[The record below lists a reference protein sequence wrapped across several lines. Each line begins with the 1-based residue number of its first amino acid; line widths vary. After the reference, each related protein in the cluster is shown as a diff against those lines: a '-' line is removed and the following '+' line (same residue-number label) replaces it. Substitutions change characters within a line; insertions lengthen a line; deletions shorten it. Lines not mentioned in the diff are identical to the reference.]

1 MKSISIPVLP
11 SILLLGMLVS
21 CSPPGPLVIQFDTK
35 AWAVYAWKANGSHQ
49 VAVQGKLLQGSQ
61 PLGQSKV
68 TLSSGRTLESDAEGR
83 FAMSVDR
90 SFPHSISVSSVEPS
104 TNRNVTETLLVY
116 YPIAVLAMQEV
127 PGTDGLVE
135 LTAKTNVSTPVQQ
148 VKVDFAVQGTITTA
162 EGKPAVGAVVT
173 QHEQG
178 GEGWAISTP
187 SDANGFYCFYLAPEA
202 DTGLLIRVNYN
213 NTDYTFPPGRYLHL
227 LNDLSMQM
235 NLILPATGTIIAEKP
250 PALTMKPVSGKRYRL
265 LILGAKNPKS
275 GSFYEMTSPDAEGNF
290 KVKLPKTDF
299 QAGVQWVEAELRFF
313 SDRDLGAG
321 DWVGPKELD
330 RAAETIPLLN
340 LPLTLVSHGML

>member
-1 MKSISIPVLP
+1 MKNTNIPLIP
-11 SILLLGMLVS
+11 LLVFVGVLVS

-35 AWAVYAWKANGSHQ
+35 AWAVYAWKADGSHQ
-49 VAVQGKLLQGSQ
+49 VAVQGKILQGSQ
-61 PLGQSKV
+61 PLGRAQV
-68 TLSSGRTLESDAEGR
+68 TLSSGRTLESDSEGR
-83 FAMSVDR
+83 FSMSVDR
-90 SFPHSISVSSVEPS
+90 SFPHAVAVSSVEPG
-104 TNRNVTETLLVY
+104 TNRNVTENLLVY
-116 YPIAVLAMQEV
+116 YPIAVLDMKDV

-148 VKVDFAVQGTITTA
+148 VKIDFAVQGTITTA
-162 EGKPAVGAVVT
+162 DGKPAVGAVVT

-213 NTDYTFPPGRYLHL
+213 DTDYTFPPGRFLHL
-227 LNDLSMQM
+227 LDDLSMQM
-235 NLILPATGTIIAEKP
+235 NLILPATGTIIPDKP
-250 PALTMKPVSGKRYRL
+250 PTLTMKPVTGKRYRS

-275 GSFYEMTSPDAEGNF
+275 GSFYEMTMPDADGNF
-290 KVKLPKTDF
+290 KVKLPKADF

-313 SDRDLGAG
+313 SDRELVAG

-330 RAAETIPLLN
+330 GAAQTIPLLN
-340 LPLTLVSHGML
+340 LPLPLVSHGIL